1 MTDLSR
7 RERLLAACSH
17 AAILIPGFGFA
28 VPVIIWGLNRS
39 KSEYIRL
46 QSLQALVF
54 QIIQTLFL
62 QLILLVEGVVVLIF
76 IRRLLEN
83 ALALLLAKIMFF
95 PIVGLFLYIGVALVA
110 AISCISA
117 KNWVYPFFGRKL
129 LAYLEATSGS
139 PGEHEDRLAASISH
153 AGIFYPTS
161 GLLIP
166 AVILIILR
174 GQLSTWLKF
183 QAAQSLAV
191 QAGWFVFSN
200 LVLVTETVLAVP
212 LIITFMTS
220 TDFVLKLAHPQYLVY
235 GLSASLGISIG
246 SIFLLGPLLTV
257 FAMVAIIRILKGRE
271 YNYPLIGKII
281 YKRIYSGVD

>member
-95 PIVGLFLYIGVALVA
+95 PIVGLFLYIGVSLVA

-166 AVILIILR
+166 AVIFIILR

-235 GLSASLGISIG
+235 GLSASLVISIG